1 MSPNPVCHF
10 PLKALRLLALGVC
23 GFASAT
29 PALACDNGTAIITGG
44 TNYPPLTWRQGDR
57 LVGST
62 IDIVT
67 QIFAEVG
74 VKAVADEG
82 GPWKRVLRRAEFGQ
96 VDVLLGVRHAAE
108 RESFLMYLQP
118 AITPSVQGVFHA
130 AEKPLA
136 YERWKDLEG
145 KSGSM
150 TLGTNFNA
158 EFDDYMKTNLS
169 IQPVP
174 KIEQNFMKLDKGR
187 VDYMLGPLVP
197 TQLYIQQF
205 GFQGKIVST
214 EKPLMTIDEFVAI
227 SRKSSC
233 MKHAEHVQKRIREY
247 VESGKIN
254 EVMETYFVKWF
265 EENSPPQ

>member
-1 MSPNPVCHF
+1 MNLISLRRF
-10 PLKALRLLALGVC
+10 PLDALRVLTLACAGV
-23 GFASAT
+23 GFVG
-29 PALACDNGTAIITGG
+29 PVMACDNGTAVITGG
-44 TNYPPLTWRQGDR
+44 TNYPPLSWRQGDR

-74 VKAVADEG
+74 IKAVADEG

-96 VDVLLGVRHAAE
+96 VDVLLGVRHASE

-136 YERWKDLEG
+136 YEHWKDLEG

-158 EFDDYMKTNLS
+158 EFDDYMKSKLS

-233 MKHAEHVQKRIREY
+233 MKHADHVQKRIREF
-247 VESGKIN
+247 VESGKVN